1 MPSNGEII
9 ERTVHEFQKVQAH
22 MQNAKRENAMDTYGG
37 LKKDYL
43 SLKAVLMSLGVNL
56 AEIDIMKE

>member
-9 ERTVHEFQKVQAH
+9 ERSIHEFQKVQAH
-22 MQNAKRENAMDTYGG
+22 MIRAKKENALETYEG
-37 LKKDYL
+37 LKIDYL

-56 AEIDIMKE
+56 ASIDRIKE